1 MVKLH
6 LDLSYD
12 CHTQP
17 NRPTWTV
24 RAPLPRLL
32 MTEAQLA
39 FDAAAGPLCPSQL
52 TAPVLHTVLA
62 LPSLRCHVWG
72 GKGVGSQGDGTA
84 QLLCKSVEDQ
94 MKVRSPKVC
103 GKCPFEL
110 GTSTVKYI
118 YYTHICECSELELSE
133 VVGRVYSGACGGF
146 GSLTTVVLVLD
157 REYGIH

>member
-6 LDLSYD
+6 LDLSYG
-12 CHTQP
+12 CHTHP
-17 NRPTWTV
+17 DCPICTK
-24 RAPLPRLL
+24 LSLLHRLL

-84 QLLCKSVEDQ
+84 QLLCKSLEDQ
-94 MKVRSPKVC
+94 IKVRFFEVC
-103 GKCPFEL
+103 ERLKCPVKP
-110 GTSTVKYI
+110 GTQTAKY
-118 YYTHICECSELELSE
+118 
-133 VVGRVYSGACGGF
+133 V
-146 GSLTTVVLVLD
+146 
-157 REYGIH
+157 